1 MRRFD
6 QRIGEIAKLALVFG
20 ELEVRRLEADACG
33 GLGAQPAVH
42 VVIAHIGAGAA
53 EIAAATAAENS
64 TCHEQ
69 HESQE

>member
-6 QRIGEIAKLALVFG
+6 QGIGEIAKLALVFG

-42 VVIAHIGAGAA
+42 VVVAHVGAGAA
-53 EIAAATAAENS
+53 EIAATAAAERD
-64 TCHEQ
+64 TRHEH
-69 HESQE
+69 HESRE